1 MRESNA
7 RPSQTGEGSSP
18 DEVDAMRGC
27 VLNLL
32 QSIQRET
39 GWATEYRMQQLLEEW
54 GLPNG
59 QD

>member
-1 MRESNA
+1 
-7 RPSQTGEGSSP
+7 
-18 DEVDAMRGC
+18 MRGC